1 MLNVKIIK
9 EIEEERN
16 PNHMNLSNSLS
27 MSIDQKYHRWK
38 SLETHST
45 SNKRLED
52 ETGEENDTKIVIKRI
67 KEKIKMKN
75 KLEGIKK
82 NLN

>member
-1 MLNVKIIK
+1 
-9 EIEEERN
+9 
-16 PNHMNLSNSLS
+16 
-27 MSIDQKYHRWK
+27 
-38 SLETHST
+38 
-45 SNKRLED
+45 LED